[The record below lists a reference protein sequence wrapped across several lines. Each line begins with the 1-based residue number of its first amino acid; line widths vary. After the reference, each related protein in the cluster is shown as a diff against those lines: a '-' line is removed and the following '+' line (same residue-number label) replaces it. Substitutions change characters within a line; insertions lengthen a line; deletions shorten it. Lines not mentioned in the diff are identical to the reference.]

1 MVLAGVALAG
11 CGAEPRLGAS
21 DADELRRGVAGV
33 RTAAA
38 AGDRDGALRA
48 LKALR
53 ARVERAADGGALGEE
68 DAAVLRRGIARA
80 RRQVEQEVAAPQPAP
95 EPTVEP
101 APTAKAEPAP
111 GPPEGKKPRPGK
123 GNSQGRFGD
132 EDDDEGD
139 D

>member
-21 DADELRRGVAGV
+21 DADKLRRGVAGV

-53 ARVERAADGGALGEE
+53 ARVERAAGAGGLGEE

-80 RRQVEQEVAAPQPAP
+80 RRQVEREVAAPEPAPEP

-101 APTAKAEPAP
+101 APTATAEPVPAA
-111 GPPEGKKPRPGK
+111 PEGKEPKK
-123 GNSQGRFGD
+123 GNGKGRFGD